1 MSPAGAIPSA
11 VRWTARIT
19 SLGVVGLAVLAL
31 ARGTWPNPASDTV
44 LASLADFFLLSACAG
59 LLLAWLL
66 EGSGGTLAVGS
77 VGALYVVAL
86 LAAGRLPEGWLLS
99 SAAVNGFLFI
109 LSRALHAARSHE
121 TVSDS

>member
-31 ARGTWPNPASDTV
+31 ARGTWPNPASGTI
-44 LASLADFFLLSACAG
+44 LGPLADFFLLSACAG
-59 LLLAWLL
+59 LLLAWPL